1 MDAYQRIDVGGFELR
16 VRELG
21 EGSPTFLCLHG
32 LVDSLEIWNRLA
44 PPLAE
49 RGRVV
54 AIDQRAHGE
63 ADAPPGPYL
72 REDLADDAIR
82 VLDELSV
89 ESAILV
95 GHSMGGI
102 MSMTAALRHP
112 NRVRG
117 LVLLG
122 TASQCTERVAEWYE
136 CIAQAGERDG
146 LDGLAQ
152 LIYGKDSKRKI
163 RGDAAGIAHVTRT
176 LKSLFTNPLT
186 PKLAELTIP
195 ALLVVGEEDPMGP
208 KASEIIRDHL
218 SGSLLHVLPG
228 LGHWTHLAAPEK
240 LIESLDHWLPQ
251 TRTRGNRT

>member
-1 MDAYQRIDVGGFELR
+1 MDSYRRIDVGSFELR
-16 VRELG
+16 VGELG
-21 EGSPTFLCLHG
+21 HGSPTFLCLHG
-32 LVDSLEIWNRLA
+32 LVDSLEIWSRLA
-44 PPLAE
+44 PALAE

-63 ADAPPGPYL
+63 ADSPPGPYE

-82 VLDELSV
+82 VLDDLGV
-89 ESAILV
+89 ESAILI

-112 NRVRG
+112 TRVRG

-136 CIAQAGERDG
+136 RIAEAGETDG
-146 LDGLAQ
+146 LDGLAHV
-152 LIYGKDSKRKI
+152 IYGKDSKRKI
-163 RGDAAGIAHVTRT
+163 RGNAAGIAHVTRT
-176 LKSLFTNPLT
+176 LKSLFTDPLT
-186 PKLAELTIP
+186 PKLAGLRIP
-195 ALLVVGEEDPMGP
+195 ALLVVGEKDPMGP

-218 SGSLLHVLPG
+218 SGSLLHILPG
-228 LGHWTHLAAPEK
+228 LGHWTHLEAPEK

-251 TRTRGNRT
+251 TQP

>member
-1 MDAYQRIDVGGFELR
+1 MDSHQRVDVGGFELR

-21 EGSPTFLCLHG
+21 QGSRTFLCLHG

-44 PPLAE
+44 PALAE

-54 AIDQRAHGE
+54 AIDQRAHGKS
-63 ADAPPGPYL
+63 DSPPGPYR

-82 VLDELSV
+82 VLDLLGV

-112 NRVRG
+112 TRVAG
-117 LVLLG
+117 LVLVG

-136 CIAQAGERDG
+136 RIAQAGERDG
-146 LDGLAQ
+146 LDGLAHV
-152 LIYGKDSKRKI
+152 IYGKASKRKV
-163 RGDAAGIAHVTRT
+163 RGDPAGIAHVTRT
-176 LKSLFTNPLT
+176 LKSLFTDPLT
-186 PKLAELTIP
+186 PKLADLALS
-195 ALLVVGEEDPMGP
+195 ALLVVGEKDPMGP
-208 KASEIIRDHL
+208 KASEIIRDRL

-228 LGHWTHLAAPEK
+228 LGHWTHLEAPEK
-240 LIESLDHWLPQ
+240 LIESLDHWL
-251 TRTRGNRT
+251 NRTS